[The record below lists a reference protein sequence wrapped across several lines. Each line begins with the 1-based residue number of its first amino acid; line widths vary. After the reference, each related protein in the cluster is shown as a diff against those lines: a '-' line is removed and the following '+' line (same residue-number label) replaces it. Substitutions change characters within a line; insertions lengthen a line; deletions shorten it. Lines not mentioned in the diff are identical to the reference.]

1 MPSLLN
7 CATEHIW
14 QDAPQHRHSI
24 LRRSGCPLS
33 PEFPWSPV
41 PLHRR
46 WMSDVVHFG
55 KKSQV
60 VGGNWT
66 INVSPVA
73 VARKLRRPP
82 IGWGAIWVKAV
93 ALAGR
98 KWPELRTAY
107 LPFPWP
113 RLYLHPHPVATMVVE
128 RAWNGRPAVF
138 FDQIKRPDQLS
149 LVEIDAILR
158 GLKRRP
164 VESVGGYRRL
174 IRFSRL
180 PWIVRRPVWS
190 FALQWSGWLR
200 SQYFGTYSVHSFP
213 VRRAQVM
220 QSTTP
225 ISFSLIYGLLNPDGD
240 VLVQLLMDH
249 RIVDGLTSH
258 RIMLA
263 IEAAMKEDIVAELTA
278 ARSHGDGGSAPD

>member
-1 MPSLLN
+1 
-7 CATEHIW
+7 
-14 QDAPQHRHSI
+14 
-24 LRRSGCPLS
+24 
-33 PEFPWSPV
+33 
-41 PLHRR
+41 
-46 WMSDVVHFG
+46 MSDVVHFG
-55 KKSQV
+55 KKSHV

-66 INVSPVA
+66 INIAQVA
-73 VARKLRRPP
+73 AARKMRRPP
-82 IGWGAIWVKAV
+82 IAWGAIWVKAV
-93 ALAGR
+93 ALASR

-113 RLYLHPHPVATMVVE
+113 RLYLHPNAVATLAVE
-128 RAWNGRPAVF
+128 RGWNGRPAVF
-138 FDQIKRPDQLS
+138 FDQVKCPELLS
-149 LVEIDAILR
+149 LVEIDVILR

-180 PWIVRRPVWS
+180 PWIVRRPLWS
-190 FALQWSGWLR
+190 FALQWCGWLR
-200 SQYFGTYSVHSFP
+200 SRYFGTYSVHSFP

-225 ISFSLIYGLLNPDGD
+225 LSFSLIYGNVNPDGD
-240 VLVQLLMDH
+240 VLIQLMMDH

-263 IEAAMKEDIVAELTA
+263 IEAAMKADIVGELSA
-278 ARSHGDGGSAPD
+278 AAQSQQDGASLRD

>member
-1 MPSLLN
+1 
-7 CATEHIW
+7 
-14 QDAPQHRHSI
+14 
-24 LRRSGCPLS
+24 
-33 PEFPWSPV
+33 
-41 PLHRR
+41 
-46 WMSDVVHFG
+46 MSDVVHFG
-55 KKSQV
+55 KKSHV
-60 VGGNWT
+60 VAGNWT
-66 INVSPVA
+66 INVAPVA
-73 VARKLRRPP
+73 AARKLRRPP
-82 IGWGAIWVKAV
+82 VGWGAIWVKAIS
-93 ALAGR
+93 LACR
-98 KWPELRTAY
+98 KWPELRTSY

-113 RLYLHPHPVATMVVE
+113 RLYLHPHGVATMVVE
-128 RAWNGRPAVF
+128 REWNGLPAVF
-138 FDQIKRPDQLS
+138 FDQVKRPELLS
-149 LVEIDAILR
+149 LMEIDVILR

-180 PWIVRRPVWS
+180 PWILRRPLWS

-225 ISFSLIYGLLNPDGD
+225 ISFSLIYGLVNPDGD

-258 RIMLA
+258 RIMRA
-263 IEAAMKEDIVAELTA
+263 IEAAMKEDIIAELTA
-278 ARSHGDGGSAPD
+278 AAAQSHRDGASPRG

>member
-1 MPSLLN
+1 PEL
-7 CATEHIW
+7 
-14 QDAPQHRHSI
+14 P
-24 LRRSGCPLS
+24 RSPI
-33 PEFPWSPV
+33 

-60 VGGNWT
+60 VAGNWT

-93 ALAGR
+93 ALACR

-113 RLYLHPHPVATMVVE
+113 RLYLHPYAVATMVVE
-128 RAWNGRPAVF
+128 RDWNGRPAVF
-138 FDQIKRPDQLS
+138 FDQIKRPELLS
-149 LVEIDAILR
+149 LAEIDAILR

-180 PWIVRRPVWS
+180 PSIVRRPVWS
-190 FALQWSGWLR
+190 FALQWSGRLR
-200 SQYFGTYSVHSFP
+200 SEYFGTYSVHSFP

-225 ISFSLIYGLLNPDGD
+225 ISFSLIYGLLNPGGD
-240 VLVQLLMDH
+240 MLVQLLMDH

-278 ARSHGDGGSAPD
+278 AARSRGDGASFRD

>member
-1 MPSLLN
+1 MIPTLKRLVSP
-7 CATEHIW
+7 
-14 QDAPQHRHSI
+14 DRH
-24 LRRSGCPLS
+24 
-33 PEFPWSPV
+33 WSPV
-41 PLHRR
+41 PVHRR

-60 VGGNWT
+60 VAGNWT
-66 INVSPVA
+66 INVSSVA

-113 RLYLHPHPVATMVVE
+113 HLYLHPHAVATMVVE

-138 FDQIKRPDQLS
+138 FVQIKRPDMLS
-149 LVEIDAILR
+149 LMEIDVILR

-180 PWIVRRPVWS
+180 PSIVRRPVWS
-190 FALQWSGWLR
+190 FALRWSGRLR
-200 SQYFGTYSVHSFP
+200 SEYFGTYSVHSFP

-225 ISFSLIYGLLNPDGD
+225 ISFSLIYGLLGPDGD
-240 VLVQLLMDH
+240 MLVQLVMDH

-263 IEAAMKEDIVAELTA
+263 IEAAMKEEIVAELTA
-278 ARSHGDGGSAPD
+278 TARSQGEAGRFRD